1 MSDAVTSKLV
11 VEESAAP
18 RALLRTGLGLTVA
31 SWLVSRF
38 IVGIMW
44 GPVRNPFS
52 FDPNQWIR
60 WDSFNYASIALHG
73 RTFARCSSPAF
84 ASHPNPLSQV
94 WCGTAGWLPGFPWLV
109 RALTFLGISFQSAGI
124 LIAWTA
130 LAAAL
135 FLVWFGWGRELTAP
149 RAFAMM
155 MLFGLFPGA
164 VYNFAYFP
172 TSMALALIA
181 GAAIAIGKGR
191 YWAGALLLTAAG
203 LCYPS
208 AWFAAIGIAVALVAT
223 ARSLGDAVVVRRA
236 LWGLAGLSSIA
247 ILFVDDQLSFGYVG
261 AYFVEN
267 TQRGVRATG
276 YPGVDFL
283 RMLFTQNTVEQHA
296 IGGFAGTMLAVQA
309 LLAIVIAAIGTWL
322 VWKAWRSGDHDNRII
337 YPAAI
342 GVGVVLGVLFLSA
355 GAGSWNRSIVLA
367 APCVVCVRR
376 LPYAALLPLIA
387 VASITAAVLGHSFF
401 VGSLI

>member
-1 MSDAVTSKLV
+1 MSDAVTSEV
-11 VEESAAP
+11 GVEEPTAP

-31 SWLVSRF
+31 SWLASRF
-38 IVGIMW
+38 IVGIVW

-52 FDPNQWIR
+52 FVPNQWIR
-60 WDSFNYASIALHG
+60 WDSFNYASIVLHG
-73 RTFARCSSPAF
+73 RTFARCSSPPF

-109 RALTFLGISFQSAGI
+109 RVFNLLGISFQSVGI
-124 LIAWTA
+124 VITWTA
-130 LAAAL
+130 MAAAL
-135 FLVWFGWGRELTAP
+135 FLVWFGWGRELTVP

-172 TSMALALIA
+172 TSLALASVV

-223 ARSLGDAVVVRRA
+223 AWNLGDSVLMRRA
-236 LWGLAGLSSIA
+236 FWGLAGFGSIA
-247 ILFVDDQLSFGYVG
+247 ILFIDDQLSFRYVG

-267 TQRGVRATG
+267 TQRGVRASG
-276 YPGVDFL
+276 YPGMDFL
-283 RMLFTQNTVEQHA
+283 RMLFTQNTVEQHS
-296 IGGFAGTMLAVQA
+296 IGGFAGAILAVQA
-309 LLAIVIAAIGTWL
+309 LLAIVLAVVGACL
-322 VWKAWRSGDHDNRII
+322 AWKSWRSVDHDKLII

-376 LPYAALLPLIA
+376 LPYAFLFPLIA
-387 VASITAAVLGHSFF
+387 IAGFTAAVLGDSFF
-401 VGSLI
+401 AGSLI